1 MERKLWGE
9 VKAMNN
15 FAKQFAVFVLFGI
28 ITVLIYFIEIG
39 IYCRI
44 SADQIIFF
52 ASIAFAL
59 ADAVITLKS

>member
-15 FAKQFAVFVLFGI
+15 FAKQFAVFGI

-44 SADQIIFF
+44 SADPIIFF